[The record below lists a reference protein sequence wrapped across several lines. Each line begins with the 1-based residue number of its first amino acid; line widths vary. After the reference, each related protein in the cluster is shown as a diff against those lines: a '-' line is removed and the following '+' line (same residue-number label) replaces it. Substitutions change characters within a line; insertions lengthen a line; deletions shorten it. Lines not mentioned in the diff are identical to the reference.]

1 MARTVDMSA
10 LTHTRCIVLIPAGPD
25 TVREYLDDTIESVN
39 HYIGH
44 SNCTIAVIDD
54 SRQNRFAYLWNSFPN
69 AVVIEA
75 VDCPEAARSSTL
87 GTLFTKQAHALK
99 QLLRQYR
106 FDILLRMDT
115 DALMIG
121 DAPHEDALR
130 FVEARPD
137 VGMIGA
143 FKRRGDGSEKITAM
157 AVKGR
162 QLTKEMRLRKGLR
175 HPGLVRTL
183 RRLVRS
189 AEGHGY
195 VRGDM
200 VTGGAFFML
209 PNAIMAMEAQG
220 FLDLELRHSRL
231 MDDLLLALLC
241 CAAGYRLADLPEDDD
256 VLAINWRGLPMPL
269 ETLVSRNKKLLH
281 PVKSEDAS
289 LEPTVREYFRKRR
302 VSVVSRESSVVSR

>member
-1 MARTVDMSA
+1 MSA

-44 SNCTIAVIDD
+44 SNCTVAVIDD

-69 AVVIEA
+69 VVVIEA
-75 VDCPEAARSSTL
+75 IDCPEAARSSTL

-121 DAPHEDALR
+121 DAPHEDALK
-130 FVEARPD
+130 FVEERPD

-143 FKRRGDGSEKITAM
+143 FRRRGDGSEKITAM

-162 QLTKEMRLRKGLR
+162 QLAREMRLREGFS
-175 HPGLVRTL
+175 HPGRVRTL
-183 RRLVRS
+183 RRLVRC
-189 AEGHGY
+189 AEAHGY
-195 VRGDM
+195 IRGDM
-200 VTGGAFFML
+200 CTGGAFFML
-209 PNAIMAMEAQG
+209 PGAIRAMEAQG
-220 FLDLELRHSRL
+220 LFDLDVLTHSRL

-269 ETLVSRNKKLLH
+269 EALVSRNKKIVH
-281 PVKSEDAS
+281 PVKSEDATV
-289 LEPTVREYFRKRR
+289 EPTVRAYFRQRR
-302 VSVVSRESSVVSR
+302 ASE